1 MRIILDFLK
10 GVGITCILAALPVT
24 LIVYVCCAAA
34 GQAEDME
41 ERRYENGKNR
51 KN

>member
-10 GVGITCILAALPVT
+10 GVGITCLLAVLPVT

-34 GQAEDME
+34 GQAEDIE
-41 ERRYENGKNR
+41 EWRHENGKKR